1 MPNHKDTKQAR
12 WGLQKRSRNIM
23 QIKIIYED
31 EAVLPV
37 KDLIGQLDS
46 QQLFF
51 VEQFIKQQKQQRKQM
66 ELL

>member
-1 MPNHKDTKQAR
+1 
-12 WGLQKRSRNIM
+12 M

-37 KDLIGQLDS
+37 KELIGQLDS

-51 VEQFIKQQKQQRKQM
+51 VEQFIKQLKKQQRKQ
-66 ELL
+66 EIFQQWQATLNHLVNKA

>member
-1 MPNHKDTKQAR
+1 
-12 WGLQKRSRNIM
+12 M

-37 KDLIGQLDS
+37 KELIGQLDS

-51 VEQFIKQQKQQRKQM
+51 IEYFIKQQKQQRKQ
-66 ELL
+66 EIFQQWQTTRLLQGSEWITEAQF

>member
-1 MPNHKDTKQAR
+1 
-12 WGLQKRSRNIM
+12 M

-37 KDLIGQLDS
+37 KELIGQLDS

-51 VEQFIKQQKQQRKQM
+51 VEQFIKQQKQQRKQ
-66 ELL
+66 EIFQQWQATLNHLVNKA

>member
-1 MPNHKDTKQAR
+1 
-12 WGLQKRSRNIM
+12 M

-37 KDLIGQLDS
+37 KELIGQLDS

-51 VEQFIKQQKQQRKQM
+51 VEQFIKQQKQQRKQ
-66 ELL
+66 EIFQQWQTTLNHLVNKA

>member
-1 MPNHKDTKQAR
+1 
-12 WGLQKRSRNIM
+12 M

-37 KDLIGQLDS
+37 KELIGQLDS

-51 VEQFIKQQKQQRKQM
+51 VEQFIKQQKQQRKQ
-66 ELL
+66 EIFQQWQAALNHLVNKA

>member
-1 MPNHKDTKQAR
+1 
-12 WGLQKRSRNIM
+12 M

-37 KDLIGQLDS
+37 KELIGQLDS

-51 VEQFIKQQKQQRKQM
+51 IEYFIKQQKHQRKQ
-66 ELL
+66 EIFQQWQTTLENLVNNT

>member
-1 MPNHKDTKQAR
+1 
-12 WGLQKRSRNIM
+12 M

-37 KDLIGQLDS
+37 KELIGQLDS

-51 VEQFIKQQKQQRKQM
+51 IEYFIKQQKQQRKQ
-66 ELL
+66 EIFQQWQTTLENLVNNT

>member
-1 MPNHKDTKQAR
+1 
-12 WGLQKRSRNIM
+12 M

-37 KDLIGQLDS
+37 KELIGQLDS

>member
-1 MPNHKDTKQAR
+1 
-12 WGLQKRSRNIM
+12 M

-37 KDLIGQLDS
+37 KKLIGQLDS

-51 VEQFIKQQKQQRKQM
+51 VEQFIKQQKQQRKQ
-66 ELL
+66 EIFQQWQAALNHLVNKA

>member
-1 MPNHKDTKQAR
+1 
-12 WGLQKRSRNIM
+12 M

-37 KDLIGQLDS
+37 KELIGQLDS

-51 VEQFIKQQKQQRKQM
+51 IEYFIKQQKQQRKQ
-66 ELL
+66 EIFQQWQTTLENLVNNN

>member
-1 MPNHKDTKQAR
+1 
-12 WGLQKRSRNIM
+12 M

-51 VEQFIKQQKQQRKQM
+51 VEQFIKQQKQQRKQ
-66 ELL
+66 EIFQQWQATLNHLVNKA